1 MRIVSLLPSATEICF
16 ALGLG
21 DELVGVTHECD
32 YPAGALAKPKVTA
45 SSANDGLSSREIDEL
60 VRSQLDNSGS
70 IYTLDEAK
78 LEELK
83 PDLILTQRLCTVC
96 AVSID
101 TVREVAARITSK
113 PRVENLEPRNMNE
126 VFETFRRVAEIC
138 GIAESASEKI
148 AALQERLE
156 KVRRLTK
163 DKVKPK
169 ALVLEWIDP
178 PFASGHWI
186 PELIEIAGGENTVAF
201 KWKPSREIS
210 WNDVREARADIL
222 ISAACGFGIE
232 RQKKEVEIILTKL
245 GLSALPTGGTNTPKV
260 WICDGSQY
268 FSRPGPRLVDTA
280 EILAIIIHPELAA
293 EYEGKFNKSDFEN
306 IDYGTTAQHIIASGY
321 DRRTA
326 RAV

>member
-32 YPAGALAKPKVTA
+32 YPAAALAKPKVTA
-45 SSANDGLSSREIDEL
+45 SSANNGLSSREIDEL
-60 VRSQLDNSGS
+60 VRSQLDNSCS

-101 TVREVAARITSK
+101 TVREVAGRISSK
-113 PRVENLEPRNMNE
+113 PRVENLEPKNMAE
-126 VFETFRRVAEIC
+126 VFETFRR
-138 GIAESASEKI
+138 IARISGKMNSASGKI
-148 AALQERLE
+148 VALEERL
-156 KVRRLTK
+156 KHVRKLTK
-163 DKVKPK
+163 GKDKPRV
-169 ALVLEWIDP
+169 LILEWIDP

-186 PELIEIAGGENTVAF
+186 PELVEIAGGENTMAY
-201 KWKPSREIS
+201 KWEHSREIS
-210 WNDVREARADIL
+210 WNDVREAGADIL
-222 ISAACGFGIE
+222 ISAACGFGIS
-232 RQKKEVEIILTKL
+232 RQKKEAEIIFAQL
-245 GLSALPTGGTNTPKV
+245 GLSGLSGETIGGPKV

-280 EILAIIIHPELAA
+280 EILALIMHPELGV
-293 EYEGKFNKSDFEN
+293 EYGKKFNKSDFEH
-306 IDYGTTAQHIIASGY
+306 IDYGTTAKHIITARH

-326 RAV
+326 RAE